1 MFVGDIRHQLQ
12 MRLVQLLFML
22 LIGDLPR
29 FSAIPKIVE
38 RHLHTQKLTQN
49 HKQVG
54 FPLWESEMASSF
66 WGPHGSL
73 NTYSPVLCGNWV
85 SDFDP
90 HFSADPLALGKCF

>member
-1 MFVGDIRHQLQ
+1 MFVGKSRNYLMILMAAILCWSHFIISPSEPKAMFVGDIRHQLQ
-12 MRLVQLLFML
+12 MGMGLVQLLFIL

-54 FPLWESEMASSF
+54 L
-66 WGPHGSL
+66 
-73 NTYSPVLCGNWV
+73 
-85 SDFDP
+85 
-90 HFSADPLALGKCF
+90 

>member
-54 FPLWESEMASSF
+54 F
-66 WGPHGSL
+66 SL
-73 NTYSPVLCGNWV
+73 VGIGNCQ
-85 SDFDP
+85 FI
-90 HFSADPLALGKCF
+90 LGAPWKFKHV